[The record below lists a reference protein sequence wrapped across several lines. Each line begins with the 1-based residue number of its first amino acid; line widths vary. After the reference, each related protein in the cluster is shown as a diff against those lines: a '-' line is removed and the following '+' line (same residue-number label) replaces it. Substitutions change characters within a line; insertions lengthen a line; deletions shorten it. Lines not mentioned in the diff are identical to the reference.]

1 MRIETKTDNRRK
13 MVQDIAEF
21 TGEELHYVGPPTFSY
36 TVGRLTID
44 RDGVITS
51 ETEEGEDLLTQFLQE
66 KGYLEA
72 PVDEVKIEIP
82 ADTRDGK
89 FLQNLLAMIHA
100 RAYLLNRITRYET
113 FTVSDTLLEKLEQ
126 LPEENAYETFQTLL
140 TADSVGLK
148 GIVVE
153 DGRVTFAFPLSP
165 DVMKNKAYAEL
176 AAKMVKK
183 AKEAKRVSTTP
194 VVEENE
200 KYYLRIWLVQLGM
213 AGSANKESRKALL
226 AGLKGHTA
234 FRTKEAAE
242 KFSIAQKKKRA
253 AVKADTGSLLVRWDN
268 GSRLNVIYGEDRVRK
283 LEEES

>member
-1 MRIETKTDNRRK
+1 MRIDTKTDNRRK

-21 TGEELHYVGPPTFSY
+21 TGEELHYVGPPSFSY
-36 TVGRLTID
+36 TVGRLAID

-253 AVKADTGSLLVRWDN
+253 AVKAA
-268 GSRLNVIYGEDRVRK
+268 Y
-283 LEEES
+283 LEGKENASDEISEERDC

>member
-21 TGEELHYVGPPTFSY
+21 TGEELHYVGPPSFSY
-36 TVGRLTID
+36 TVGRLAID

-51 ETEEGEDLLTQFLQE
+51 ETEEGEELLTQFLQE

-253 AVKADTGSLLVRWDN
+253 AVKAA
-268 GSRLNVIYGEDRVRK
+268 Y
-283 LEEES
+283 LEGKENASDEISEERDC

>member
-21 TGEELHYVGPPTFSY
+21 TGEELRYVGPPTFSY

-51 ETEEGEDLLTQFLQE
+51 ETEEGEDLLTQFLQD

-72 PVDEVKIEIP
+72 PVDEVRIVIP
-82 ADTRDGK
+82 ADTNDRT

-100 RAYLLNRITRYET
+100 RAYLLNQITRYET
-113 FTVSDTLLEKLEQ
+113 FAVSDSLLEKLEQ
-126 LPEENAYETFQTLL
+126 LPEENAYEIFQTLL
-140 TADSVGLK
+140 TADTEGLK
-148 GIVVE
+148 GLMVE
-153 DGRVTFAFPLSP
+153 DGKVTFAFPLSP
-165 DVMKNKAYAEL
+165 DSAKNKAYAEL
-176 AAKMVKK
+176 AAKIIKR
-183 AKEAKRVSTTP
+183 AKEAKRVSATP

-213 AGSANKESRKALL
+213 AGAVNKESRKALL

-234 FRTKEAAE
+234 FRTKEEAE
-242 KFSIAQKKKRA
+242 KFSIAQKEKRA
-253 AVKADTGSLLVRWDN
+253 ALKAAQMADQENETAG
-268 GSRLNVIYGEDRVRK
+268 GTA
-283 LEEES
+283 

>member
-21 TGEELHYVGPPTFSY
+21 TGEELRYVGPPTFSY

-66 KGYLEA
+66 KRYLEA

-82 ADTRDGK
+82 ADTGDGK

-100 RAYLLNRITRYET
+100 RAYLLNQITRYET
-113 FTVSDTLLEKLEQ
+113 FAVSDSLLEKLEQ

-140 TADSVGLK
+140 TADTEGLK
-148 GIVVE
+148 GLMVE
-153 DGRVTFAFPLSP
+153 DGKVTFAFPLSP
-165 DVMKNKAYAEL
+165 DSAKNKAYAEL
-176 AAKMVKK
+176 AEKIIKR
-183 AKEAKRVSTTP
+183 AKEAKRVSATP

-213 AGSANKESRKALL
+213 AGAVNKESRKALL

-234 FRTKEAAE
+234 FRTKEEAE
-242 KFSIAQKKKRA
+242 KFSIAQKEKRA
-253 AVKADTGSLLVRWDN
+253 ALKAAQMADQENETAG
-268 GSRLNVIYGEDRVRK
+268 GTA
-283 LEEES
+283 

>member
-21 TGEELHYVGPPTFSY
+21 TGEELRYVGPPTFSY

-51 ETEEGEDLLTQFLQE
+51 ETEEGEDFLTQLLQE

-82 ADTRDGK
+82 ADTGDGK

-100 RAYLLNRITRYET
+100 RAYLLNQITRYET
-113 FTVSDTLLEKLEQ
+113 FAASDSLLEKLEQ

-140 TADSVGLK
+140 TADTEGLK
-148 GIVVE
+148 GLMVE
-153 DGRVTFAFPLSP
+153 DGKVTFAFPLSP
-165 DVMKNKAYAEL
+165 DSAKNKAYAEL
-176 AAKMVKK
+176 AAKIIKR
-183 AKEAKRVSTTP
+183 AKEAKRVSATP

-213 AGSANKESRKALL
+213 AGAVNKESRKALL

-234 FRTKEAAE
+234 FRTKEEAE
-242 KFSIAQKKKRA
+242 KFSIAQKEKRA
-253 AVKADTGSLLVRWDN
+253 ALKAAQMADQENETAG
-268 GSRLNVIYGEDRVRK
+268 GTA
-283 LEEES
+283 

>member
-21 TGEELHYVGPPTFSY
+21 REEELHYVGPPTFSY

-72 PVDEVKIEIP
+72 PVDDVRIGIP
-82 ADTRDGK
+82 ADTGERK
-89 FLQNLLAMIHA
+89 FLQNLFAMIHA

-113 FTVSDTLLEKLEQ
+113 FVVSDSLLEKLEQ
-126 LPEENAYETFQTLL
+126 FSEENAWENLQTLL
-140 TADSVGLK
+140 SADTAALK
-148 GIVVE
+148 GLSVE
-153 DGRVTFAFPLSP
+153 EGKVTFTFPLSP
-165 DVMKNKAYAEL
+165 DSAKNKAYSEL
-176 AAKMVKK
+176 AAKIVTK
-183 AKEAKRVSTTP
+183 AKEAKRVSATP

-213 AGSANKESRKALL
+213 AGAANKESRKALL
-226 AGLKGHTA
+226 DGLKGHTA
-234 FRTKEAAE
+234 FRTKEEAE
-242 KFSIAQKKKRA
+242 KFSIAQKEKRA
-253 AVKADTGSLLVRWDN
+253 AVKAAQMAGQ
-268 GSRLNVIYGEDRVRK
+268 
-283 LEEES
+283 ESEAV

>member
-1 MRIETKTDNRRK
+1 

-21 TGEELHYVGPPTFSY
+21 TEEELHYVGPPTFSY

-82 ADTRDGK
+82 ADTGDGK

-113 FTVSDTLLEKLEQ
+113 V
-126 LPEENAYETFQTLL
+126 
-140 TADSVGLK
+140 LK
-148 GIVVE
+148 GLSVE
-153 DGRVTFAFPLSP
+153 EGKVTFTFPLSP
-165 DVMKNKAYAEL
+165 DSTKNKAYSEL
-176 AAKMVKK
+176 AAKIVTK
-183 AKEAKRVSTTP
+183 AKEAKRVSATP

-200 KYYLRIWLVQLGM
+200 KYYLRIWLVQLGL
-213 AGSANKESRKALL
+213 AGTANKESRKALL

-234 FRTKEAAE
+234 FRTKEEAE
-242 KFSIAQKKKRA
+242 KFSIAQKERRA
-253 AVKADTGSLLVRWDN
+253 AVKAAQMN
-268 GSRLNVIYGEDRVRK
+268 NQ
-283 LEEES
+283 ESETLGGNA

>member
-66 KGYLEA
+66 KGYLEV
-72 PVDEVKIEIP
+72 PMDEVKIEIP
-82 ADTRDGK
+82 AETGNGK

-113 FTVSDTLLEKLEQ
+113 FVVSDTLLEKLEQ
-126 LPEENAYETFQTLL
+126 LPEENAHEVFQTLL
-140 TADSVGLK
+140 TADSEGLK
-148 GIVVE
+148 GFMVE
-153 DGRVTFAFPLSP
+153 DGKVTFAFPLSP
-165 DVMKNKAYAEL
+165 DSAKNKAYAEL
-176 AAKMVKK
+176 AAKMIKK
-183 AKEAKRVSTTP
+183 VKEAKRVSTTP

-213 AGSANKESRKALL
+213 AGAANKESRKALL

-234 FRTKEAAE
+234 FRTKEEAE
-242 KFSIAQKKKRA
+242 KFSIAQKERRA
-253 AVKADTGSLLVRWDN
+253 AVKEAQMN
-268 GSRLNVIYGEDRVRK
+268 NQ
-283 LEEES
+283 ESETFGGNA

>member
-21 TGEELHYVGPPTFSY
+21 TGEELRYVGPPTFSY

-51 ETEEGEDLLTQFLQE
+51 GTEEGEDFLTQFLQE

-72 PVDEVKIEIP
+72 PMDEVKIEIP
-82 ADTRDGK
+82 ADTGDGK

-113 FTVSDTLLEKLEQ
+113 FSVSDTLLEKLER

-165 DVMKNKAYAEL
+165 DSAKNKAYAEL
-176 AAKMVKK
+176 AAKIIKR

-253 AVKADTGSLLVRWDN
+253 AVKAAYLEGKE
-268 GSRLNVIYGEDRVRK
+268 NVSDEIS
-283 LEEES
+283 EERDC